1 MVKSLLMILITLL
14 FQIFISAQ
22 EIPNPGFENWNG
34 GTGEPVDWL
43 TNNPPSGQ
51 GTVFQSLNSHSG
63 MWSAALTVQS
73 VGGFPLFP
81 VLSAG
86 ADGMGFLVSQRYE
99 ALNGFYEFTPDTGD
113 IFSVAVQMWS
123 GGAQGTLMGSGVFIS
138 TIDPGNWTQFSAP
151 ITYSQTGTPDWC
163 NIIFTVITKG
173 NILTTAVVDD
183 LSFGSASSVEQID
196 EIPKSYNLSQNYP
209 NPFNPTTNIEYSIPK
224 QSYVELKVYDVLGNE
239 VATLVNEEQ
248 SAGTYRADFSG
259 EGLSSGLYIAQLTAG
274 NYVQTIKMSLLK

>member
-1 MVKSLLMILITLL
+1 MIKSFFTISFVLL
-14 FQIFISAQ
+14 FQLPLSAQ
-22 EIPNPGFENWNG
+22 EIPNSGFENWDG
-34 GTGEPVDWL
+34 GTGEPIDWL
-43 TNNPPSGQ
+43 TNNPLSGQ

-63 MWSAALTVQS
+63 MWSAALRVQS

-86 ADGMGFLVSQRYE
+86 ADGMGIPVTQRYE

-123 GGAQGTLMGSGVFIS
+123 GGAQGTLIGSGVFIS

-151 ITYSQTGTPDWC
+151 INYSQPGIPDWC
-163 NIIFTVITKG
+163 TIIFTVLTKG

-183 LSFGSASSVEQID
+183 LSFGSASSVEQIEGD
-196 EIPKSYNLSQNYP
+196 PKNYNLSQNYP
-209 NPFNPTTNIEYSIPK
+209 NPFNPTTNIEYSIPEA
-224 QSYVELKVYDVLGNE
+224 SYVQLKIYDILGNE

-248 SAGTYRADFSG
+248 SAGTYRADFNG
-259 EGLSSGLYIAQLTAG
+259 DGLASGLYIAQLTTA
-274 NYVQTIKMSLLK
+274 NYTQTIKMSLLK